1 MAVVTLSRFPAD
13 WIVPDW
19 PAPAGVRALVTTRA
33 GGRSAGV
40 YGAAD
45 GAGGLNLGYGAGD
58 AVDAVAANR
67 ALLRAHLP
75 AEPRWLRQVHGAQVV
90 DAGEVEAGIEA
101 DASFTDR
108 ADTVAVAMMADCM
121 PVMLADGAGRCVA
134 VAHAGWRGLAAGVL
148 QATVRALRARVG
160 QGARLIAWLGPA
172 IGPDH
177 FEVGPDVRD
186 AMTNCLDG
194 AASAFVHHVGDRF
207 RADLFWLGRLA
218 LRSAGVDAVHGGG
231 ICTYC
236 DAKRF
241 YSHRRD
247 RITGRHAALIWR
259 VGSEAAGGPVPG
271 DGSAASREPGA
282 VRV

>member
-1 MAVVTLSRFPAD
+1 MTPARLPAD

-33 GGRSAGV
+33 GGTSTGA
-40 YGAAD
+40 YGAA
-45 GAGGLNLGYGAGD
+45 GGGGGLNLGYGSGD
-58 AVDAVAANR
+58 AADAVAANR
-67 ALLRAHLP
+67 TLLRAHLP

-90 DAGEVEAGIEA
+90 DAGEVEAGVEA

-108 ADTVAVAMMADCM
+108 VDTVAVALMADCM
-121 PVMLADGAGRCVA
+121 PVLLADSAGRCVA

-148 QATVRALRARVG
+148 QATVRALRVRVG
-160 QGARLIAWLGPA
+160 QDARLIAWLGPA

-177 FEVGPDVRD
+177 FEVGPEVRA
-186 AMTNCLDG
+186 AMTNRLDG
-194 AASAFVHHVGDRF
+194 AASAFVHHVGDRYL
-207 RADLFWLGRLA
+207 ADLFTLGRLA
-218 LRSAGVDAVHGGG
+218 LRSEGVDAVHGGG
-231 ICTYC
+231 VCTYC

-259 VGSEAAGGPVPG
+259 ARTEAGGPVPG
-271 DGSAASREPGA
+271 DGLAASRESGA